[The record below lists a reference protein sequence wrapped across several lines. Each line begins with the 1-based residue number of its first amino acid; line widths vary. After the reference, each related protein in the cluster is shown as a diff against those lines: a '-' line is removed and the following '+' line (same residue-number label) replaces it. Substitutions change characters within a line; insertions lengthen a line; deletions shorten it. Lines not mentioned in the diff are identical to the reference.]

1 MYSPPTPTPQ
11 DQANKSTRMNQG
23 TGANAKRF
31 NFPILKLV
39 PIRGEEGVCN
49 FSSTLSIIT
58 VATRT
63 LVDRL
68 RECYI

>member
-31 NFPILKLV
+31 NFPILKSV
-39 PIRGEEGVCN
+39 PIRGEEGVWK
-49 FSSTLSIIT
+49 FSSTLSII